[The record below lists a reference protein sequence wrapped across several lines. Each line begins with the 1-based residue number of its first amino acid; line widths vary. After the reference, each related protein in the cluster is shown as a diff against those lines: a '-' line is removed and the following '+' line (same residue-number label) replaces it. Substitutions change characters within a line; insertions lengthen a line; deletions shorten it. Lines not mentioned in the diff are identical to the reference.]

1 MRHMAKTEKQD
12 IAIIGLGSFGA
23 NVLDNFYERG
33 FDVTIIDKDESLV
46 NKYASKS
53 SNALIADTT
62 NAGVLKSL
70 GLNNYDT
77 VIVAIGQD
85 LNASILTT
93 LILLEFGVKEIIV
106 KASDENHVKI
116 LKKIGAHRIIY
127 PDSEMGKRVAMQV
140 MHHSLIELI
149 ELNQDQTMAQVVITN
164 PEFVGRDLASLDF
177 TNKYGVIIAA
187 IRSGEEIKTPNAT
200 QVLEK
205 DDLII
210 IVGKAQDIEALAKV
224 I

>member
-1 MRHMAKTEKQD
+1 MNLVAKNSTKD

-23 NVLDNFYERG
+23 NLLENFYSNG
-33 FDVTIIDKDESLV
+33 VDVTIIDKDATLV

-53 SNALIADTT
+53 SNALVADTT
-62 NAGVLKSL
+62 NADVLKNL
-70 GLNNYDT
+70 GLANYDC

-93 LILLEFGVKEIIV
+93 LILLEFDIKEIIV
-106 KASDENHVKI
+106 KASDLNHVKI
-116 LKKIGAHRIIY
+116 LTKIGAHRIIY
-127 PDSEMGKRVAMQV
+127 PDREMGKRVSMQV

-149 ELNQDQTMAQVVITN
+149 EINEEQTMAQVAINN
-164 PEFVGRDLASLDF
+164 PNFIGKSLANLDF

-187 IRSGEEIKTPNAT
+187 IRRNGENTTPSASFI
-200 QVLEK
+200 LEEN
-205 DDLII
+205 DIII
-210 IVGKAQDIEALAKV
+210 IVGQPSNVEAFAKV

>member
-1 MRHMAKTEKQD
+1 MAKTKAQD

-23 NVLDNFYERG
+23 NLLDNFYRNG
-33 FDVTIIDKDESLV
+33 VDVTIIDKDPSLV

-53 SNALIADTT
+53 SNALVADTT
-62 NAGVLKSL
+62 NGDVLKNL
-70 GLNNYDT
+70 GLNNYDC

-93 LILLEFGVKEIIV
+93 LILLEFEIDEIIV
-106 KASDENHVKI
+106 KASDLNHVKI
-116 LKKIGAHRIIY
+116 LSKIGAHRIIY

-149 ELNQDQTMAQVVITN
+149 EINEEQTMAQVAINN
-164 PEFVGRDLASLDF
+164 PNFIGKDLATLDF

-187 IRSGEEIKTPNAT
+187 IRRNGENTTPSAAFI
-200 QVLEK
+200 LEEN
-205 DDLII
+205 DVII
-210 IVGKAQDIEALAKV
+210 IVGQPANVEAFAKV